1 MKRAASILLAFV
13 MLLSLMIPTA
23 FAAEA
28 ESYEGKT
35 VILYTGNVR
44 GDVDVYAQ
52 IAAAKGDY
60 EAKGA
65 DVLLVDAGNFMQGKA
80 AANFDRGESVYAL
93 MDAAGYDAVAMGLA
107 EFGYGESNTG
117 YGYHANINKYY
128 TQAELQKGVEAQT
141 YKRGFKDDAES
152 VDRPAKEAAK
162 FAALSANVTGE
173 GEYYSFEASTVI
185 ETEAGLKVGFYG
197 LTDPTVKENVQDAF
211 VEGYTFAQPA
221 AVKVDGCDVT
231 VCLSNAGVSG
241 ADYGDILIETGTE
254 RTVGAYIIDN
264 ASKAVTEEKV
274 APSGSDETVA
284 AAAAAV
290 KEKAG
295 EALGTSSV
303 VLNGSDSAN
312 WNGET
317 NLGDLTADAL
327 AWYAKNYIDGLDKS
341 LDVVA
346 IQNGGNC
353 DHFLYTGDI
362 TEVDLLKALPFSP
375 MGIGV
380 LNVTGEELLET
391 IEAATQKEKCP
402 GFAQVSGLTYTLDTS
417 KEYDAGE
424 AYGDFF
430 ECDSINRVTITSVN
444 GKDFDPAA
452 TYALVCDNFL
462 MNGND
467 TYYTLKAAKEAED
480 AAYINNGNGVKVRD
494 AVALYIKEELKGT
507 IGETYAQPQGRI
519 TIAEKASPFTD
530 VPEGKYYTEPVLW
543 AYANKI
549 VGGMTDTTFEP
560 GSNMTHAQLWTILAR
575 QKGED
580 VSGGSPWY
588 AKAQEWAAAEGISD
602 GADPTADITRQ
613 ELALALYRFAGS
625 PETKG
630 DLTAF
635 SDAAEVAEGARDAMI
650 WAVAEKII
658 NGSDGKL
665 LPAGTASR
673 AQVVTILWRFI
684 EQ

>member
-1 MKRAASILLAFV
+1 M
-13 MLLSLMIPTA
+13 TA
-23 FAAEA
+23 
-28 ESYEGKT
+28 
-35 VILYTGNVR
+35 
-44 GDVDVYAQ
+44 
-52 IAAAKGDY
+52 
-60 EAKGA
+60 
-65 DVLLVDAGNFMQGKA
+65 
-80 AANFDRGESVYAL
+80 
-93 MDAAGYDAVAMGLA
+93 
-107 EFGYGESNTG
+107 
-117 YGYHANINKYY
+117 
-128 TQAELQKGVEAQT
+128 
-141 YKRGFKDDAES
+141 
-152 VDRPAKEAAK
+152 
-162 FAALSANVTGE
+162 
-173 GEYYSFEASTVI
+173 
-185 ETEAGLKVGFYG
+185 
-197 LTDPTVKENVQDAF
+197 
-211 VEGYTFAQPA
+211 
-221 AVKVDGCDVT
+221 
-231 VCLSNAGVSG
+231 CLSNASVSG
-241 ADYGDILIETGTE
+241 GDYGDILIEAGTE

-274 APSGSDETVA
+274 TLSGSDETVA
-284 AAAAAV
+284 AAMAAV
-290 KEKAG
+290 KEKAS

-312 WNGET
+312 WNG
-317 NLGDLTADAL
+317 
-327 AWYAKNYIDGLDKS
+327 
-341 LDVVA
+341 
-346 IQNGGNC
+346 GNC
-353 DHFLYTGDI
+353 DYFFYTGDI

-391 IEAATQKEKCP
+391 IEAATQKENCP

-467 TYYTLKAAKEAED
+467 TYYTLKAAKEAEN
-480 AAYINNGNGVKVRD
+480 AVYINNGNDVKVRD
-494 AVALYIKEELKGT
+494 AVALYIKEELKGM
-507 IGETYAQPQGRI
+507 IGETYAQPHGRI
-519 TIAEKASPFTD
+519 TITERSNPFTD

-549 VGGMTDTTFEP
+549 VGGMTDATFEP
-560 GSNMTHAQLWTILAR
+560 DSNITHAQLWTILAR

-580 VSGGSPWY
+580 VSGGSPWH

-613 ELALALYRFAGS
+613 ELALYRFAGS
-625 PETKG
+625 PEAKG
-630 DLTAF
+630 DLAAF

-650 WAVAEKII
+650 WAVVEKII

-673 AQVVTILWRFI
+673 AQVVTILRRFI
-684 EQ
+684 AE